1 MAPPEDL
8 LFSKEHE
15 WVQIEGDAATIGV
28 TDYAQNALGDI
39 VYVEL
44 PKVGSTIAQFANV
57 GVIESV
63 KAVSDLFTPI
73 SGEVVEV
80 NAALDGDPAAV
91 NREPYGAG
99 WLLKIRPVESGRDKK
114 SALTRR
120 VRENRHR
127 LVVPRAARA
136 SAVHRIADAEALRV
150 GQVGIAVKIVRDEV
164 KDVSLLL
171 RRELAARHL
180 PVSHVEPD
188 APGDPAVGEPS
199 QRTIGPLAGDVLCK
213 TRRERFAARRVLRA

>member
-1 MAPPEDL
+1 MAPGEDL

-15 WVQIEGDAATIGV
+15 WVRLEGDSATIGV

-44 PKVGSTIAQFANV
+44 PKVGSTIAQFGNV

-99 WLLKIRPVESGRDKK
+99 WLLKIRPSNPG
-114 SALTRR
+114 
-120 VRENRHR
+120 
-127 LVVPRAARA
+127 
-136 SAVHRIADAEALRV
+136 
-150 GQVGIAVKIVRDEV
+150 EV
-164 KDVSLLL
+164 KSLLS
-171 RRELAARHL
+171 LAEYEKIAT
-180 PVSHVEPD
+180 D
-188 APGDPAVGEPS
+188 
-199 QRTIGPLAGDVLCK
+199 
-213 TRRERFAARRVLRA
+213 